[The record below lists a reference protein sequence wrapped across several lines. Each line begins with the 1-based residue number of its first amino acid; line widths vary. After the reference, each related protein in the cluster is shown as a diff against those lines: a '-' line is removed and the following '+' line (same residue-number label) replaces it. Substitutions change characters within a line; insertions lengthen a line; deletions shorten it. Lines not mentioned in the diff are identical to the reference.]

1 MGFFFS
7 ALSLEQEKSECVK
20 RAALSS
26 CYIIYMGVCVEKLF
40 KMLTSILKPIKPST
54 FQQHSGGLILVP
66 WLWQKNLFENKK
78 LNYRTINIYT

>member
-40 KMLTSILKPIKPST
+40 KM
-54 FQQHSGGLILVP
+54 
-66 WLWQKNLFENKK
+66 
-78 LNYRTINIYT
+78 